1 METLGYVRRDL
12 HALHDWCFHQFG
24 MKQMSSSHFVFNR
37 THKWFKHEVILTKPA
52 QIKSGN
58 FDYRVTRLGNLIY
71 PGWDCALLAYY
82 RPGGCM
88 KKHRDHPDFESL
100 LVSVN
105 IGQATLRID
114 NDKYDLQDGQVIKF
128 NSHIPHELYPV
139 TSDRWSLTF
148 RRIRPQHL
156 RF

>member
-1 METLGYVRRDL
+1 MPTPQYFCLL
-12 HALHDWCFHQFG
+12 HY
-24 MKQMSSSHFVFNR
+24 
-37 THKWFKHEVILTKPA
+37 FKLATP
-52 QIKSGN
+52 
-58 FDYRVTRLGNLIY
+58 LGNLIY

-82 RPGGCM
+82 RPGACM
-88 KKHRDHPDFESL
+88 TEHRDHSVFESL

-128 NSHIPHELYPV
+128 DSHIPHELYPV

-148 RRIRPQHL
+148 RRIRPQSL